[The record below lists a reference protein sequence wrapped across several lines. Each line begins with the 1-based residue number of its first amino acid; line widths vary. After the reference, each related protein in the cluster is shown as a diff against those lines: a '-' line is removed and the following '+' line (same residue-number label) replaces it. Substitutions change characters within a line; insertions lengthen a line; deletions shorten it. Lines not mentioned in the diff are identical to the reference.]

1 MKLSKYDLKLVWLM
15 LILTSIVFILNVYKN
30 TKTINCFT
38 NQSVINKIIIVLIT
52 LIHIVVLLFIFCGW
66 LFFNK
71 NILLVYLVF
80 QICLI
85 LHWITN
91 DGKCKLSQIV
101 NNICKFEDSLIF
113 YDNSTLLIDFV
124 NFVGISKLNKYKYCS
139 NDYLFIYFYITSFC
153 IAFYKLQK

>member
-1 MKLSKYDLKLVWLM
+1 MKLSKYDLKLIWLI
-15 LILTSIVFILNVYKN
+15 LILTCIVFILNVYKN

-38 NQSVINKIIIVLIT
+38 NQSFINKIIILLIT
-52 LIHIVVLLFIFCGW
+52 LIHIVVVLFLFCGW

-71 NILLVYLVF
+71 KILLVYLVF
-80 QICLI
+80 QLCLM

-91 DGKCKLSQIV
+91 EWKCKLSQIV

-113 YDNSTLLIDFV
+113 YDNSMLIVDFV
-124 NFVGISKLNKYKYCS
+124 NFLGISKLNKYKYCS
-139 NDYLFIYFYITSFC
+139 NYYLFIYFYITAFC